1 MSTTTTWTVEE
12 IGSASWPWHTSSCDP
27 HQSTT
32 FSFFCTTTTKTSPP
46 VSKKQ
51 QQQFEHSNEPIATKL
66 QLNTKLM
73 RATHP
78 KLLTTYYCYAISS
91 PAQIKKVKG
100 VAKQEKVR
108 KSKSIENKVEIR
120 VDSISNNSTLRF
132 QNMWFFLNRDKQQQ
146 LINHAL
152 CKRKLTTNPS
162 SWLHKHSTQN
172 HVASIRLELIQRLN
186 VFQEA
191 Y

>member
-51 QQQFEHSNEPIATKL
+51 QQQFEHSNKPIATKL

-132 QNMWFFLNRDKQQQ
+132 QNMWFFFKSWQ
-146 LINHAL
+146 AT
-152 CKRKLTTNPS
+152 TTNQSRTLQKKINNEPQVPCFINIQ
-162 SWLHKHSTQN
+162 HKTM
-172 HVASIRLELIQRLN
+172 
-186 VFQEA
+186 
-191 Y
+191 